1 MTYKLKRYLLIMF
14 TSLLMVSLICLGSF
28 VSNSVKADGSVQYGA
43 LSTTVQTDTTLQ
55 KIHGLSSTDRPDGWG
70 STEFE
75 VKTSG
80 MPNENDGSTVTN
92 GYAVYIHPF
101 YPRVTNNAI
110 VFDTPISAEEMLVSG
125 GLTIRMYAK
134 LSSGNTYLVK
144 GMPTDFSYG
153 IYFYGLGATGDFSDH
168 PVWIPADIKQNEY
181 VDFKIN
187 AYNASRLADSTG
199 YVKGLVLAS
208 NINKN
213 EFANATDK
221 EFYTS
226 NPDPYIYIKSIS
238 YNAPDTTEAVAGEI
252 KTYSGMGGLTHV
264 NGYVNDGNPTA
275 GYSKYW
281 DGYSPVDIVPGP
293 RSYEPITELP
303 LDNGEDVEKAY
314 RFTYHFSSG
323 AVCARNSV
331 LFEKPLTVA
340 DIEKSNGMTLR
351 IYAHLTSDGSDYS
364 RFNDTYGLFFYGY
377 GKGITG
383 ESDDVG
389 VVVPANV
396 AKDEWTDLYIPA
408 EVLKTMVGDNGV
420 LYGLN
425 YGARIDACSEAMY
438 KGNPATNPG
447 YLLLSKVTLEEKDTS
462 IIETE
467 LKDDNTLKQIFGA
480 DPSKINELE
489 TQGYSNIEWIT
500 SGIPLEN
507 NNSAVLGAY
516 RVYIHP
522 FYAQVQT
529 NAIAFRTP
537 ISAEEITEGLTIRM
551 YVDVSASDLFYV
563 QSRVSDYGYGIY
575 IYGLGSTGG
584 FDDHPVWVP
593 ADVIQREWI
602 DFKINAY
609 DAQRLADGSG
619 MVRGFTFAS
628 RIQNNELGLN
638 ADNFYTA
645 DPSPYIYIKSVSLT
659 KAESNAVKTGELKT
673 QTGMSNLTH
682 VQGKVKNSDIGETQ
696 YGEEYHGYNGSLLPI
711 DIVPGPRLHHALTS
725 LPDDNGV
732 AVEKAYRLSLHSG
745 NTAVAKH
752 SILFDTPLKMDDI
765 RNSGGLSLRVLTHL
779 TEGGGPY
786 AVNGQGFGI
795 FLYGYGKGITGSTAD
810 SAIFIP
816 DGIIQNEWTEFYI
829 SPEQVESLAGR
840 DGVLYGLQYAL
851 HVEVGQAHQLYLGSA
866 YSNPGYILISSIS
879 LLEKGYY
886 SEKTITYNVYDGV
899 EKKVTFTT
907 NKLLSSY
914 NVTPERQGY
923 LFAGWYIGN
932 QLFNFN
938 STATDD
944 FTLTAKWVEVDT
956 DISKY
961 AGVYTKGSD
970 RIVVFNDGEIDVSS
984 VIEYYDDIGI
994 SKEGVLYAVTAKEVL
1009 TFDLNS
1015 MTKSTIKT
1023 VSYYSFGKLVKKV
1036 GVGQNETVEQFEL
1049 EAEGF
1054 TFNGWKVG
1062 SISGANFVFGN
1073 TLTED
1078 ISLYASFTPKQIS
1091 ADGYTTYYGTYY
1103 NPNSKNKVVLSENNV
1118 AKLTV
1123 NGVETQRTY
1132 YVLDDGVFAFDNS
1145 GDYEIGYIS
1154 PASLE
1159 IGSEIF
1165 VKLTSYF
1172 VTFDCGDGEPIIVE
1186 VNGGDY
1192 KVAMPETPVRND
1204 CVFVRWETIDGVEYD
1219 FNGIVYK
1226 SITLYGVWQLEDREQ
1241 NTEPEVEDG
1250 GCSSSIA
1257 PVGISVGATLV
1268 VAGIVLF
1275 IVRRKK
1281 NA

>member
-1 MTYKLKRYLLIMF
+1 MTYKLKRYLLTVF
-14 TSLLMVSLICLGSF
+14 ACLLMVSLICLGGGALSG
-28 VSNSVKADGSVQYGA
+28 VKADTTIQYGEIT
-43 LSTTVQTDTTLQ
+43 TTVQADTTLQ
-55 KIHGLSSTDRPDGWG
+55 KIHGLSSTDKPDGWG
-70 STEFE
+70 TTEFE

-80 MPNENDGSTVTN
+80 MPNENDGSSVAS

-110 VFDTPISAEEMLVSG
+110 VFDTPIKAEDVLSSG
-125 GLTIRMYAK
+125 GLTIRMYIK
-134 LSSGNTYLVK
+134 LSSGDTFLVK
-144 GMPTDFSYG
+144 GMSTDFSYG

-168 PVWIPADIKQNEY
+168 PIWIPADITQNEY
-181 VDFKIN
+181 IDFKIN
-187 AYNASRLADSTG
+187 AYDASLLADSTG
-199 YVKGLVLAS
+199 YVKGLVIAS

-213 EFANATDK
+213 EYAGATDND
-221 EFYTS
+221 FYTT

-238 YNAPDTTEAVAGEI
+238 LNAPDATPAVAGEL
-252 KTYSGMGGLTHV
+252 KTYTGMGGLTHV
-264 NGYVNDGNPTA
+264 NGYINDGNPSA
-275 GYSKYW
+275 GYNKYW

-303 LDNGEDVEKAY
+303 KDNGETVEKAY
-314 RFTYHFSSG
+314 RFTYHLSG
-323 AVCARNSV
+323 TVVARNSV
-331 LFEKPLTVA
+331 LFEEPLTVS
-340 DIEKSNGMTLR
+340 DIEKSNGLTLR
-351 IYAHLTSDGSDYS
+351 IYAHLTSDGSDYT
-364 RFNDTYGLFFYGY
+364 RFSETYGLFFYGY

-383 ESDDVG
+383 ESGDTA
-389 VVVPANV
+389 VVIPANV

-408 EVLKTMVGDNGV
+408 EILKTMVGDNGV

-425 YGARIDACSEAMY
+425 YGARIDGCSDAMY
-438 KGNPATNPG
+438 IGNTATNPG
-447 YLLLSKVTLEEKDTS
+447 YVLLSKVTLEEKDTS

-467 LKDDNTLKQIFGA
+467 LKDDNTLQQIFGA
-480 DPSKINELE
+480 YHNKINEVE

-507 NNSAVLGAY
+507 NNSAVLGSY

-529 NAIAFRTP
+529 NAIAFKNP
-537 ISAEEITEGLTIRM
+537 IPAESITEGLTIRM

-575 IYGLGSTGG
+575 IYGLGATGG
-584 FDDHPVWVP
+584 FDDHPVWIP
-593 ADVIQREWI
+593 ADVVQREWI

-609 DAQRLADGSG
+609 DAQRLADSSG
-619 MVRGFTFAS
+619 MVRGITFAS
-628 RIQNNELGLN
+628 RIQNNELGMI

-645 DPSPYIYIKSVSLT
+645 DPSPYIYITNISLT

-682 VQGKVKNSDIGETQ
+682 VQGKVKNTDIGETQ
-696 YGEEYHGYNGSLLPI
+696 YGEEYHDYNGSLLPI

-725 LPDDNGV
+725 LPNDNGV

-765 RNSGGLSLRVLTHL
+765 RNTGGLSIRMLAHL

-786 AVNGQGFGI
+786 AINGQDFGI

-829 SPEQVESLAGR
+829 SPEQAESLAGR
-840 DGVLYGLQYAL
+840 DGILYGLQYAL
-851 HVEVGQAHQLYLGSA
+851 HVEVGQSYQLYLGSA
-866 YSNPGYILISSIS
+866 YSNPGYILISTIS

-886 SEKTITYNVYDGV
+886 SEKTITYKVYDGV

-907 NKLLSSY
+907 NKPLNSY
-914 NVTPERQGY
+914 NVCPEREGY
-923 LFAGWYIGN
+923 LFAGWYVGN
-932 QLFNFN
+932 ELFNFN
-938 STATDD
+938 STAIEDI
-944 FTLTAKWVEVDT
+944 TLTAKWVEVDT
-956 DISKY
+956 DHSKY
-961 AGVYTKGSD
+961 AGVYTDGTD

-984 VIEYYDDIGI
+984 VIDYYDDIGV
-994 SKEGVLYAVTAKEVL
+994 SKDGVLYVVTAKEVRS
-1009 TFDLNS
+1009 FNLNN
-1015 MTKSTIKT
+1015 MTKSSVKT
-1023 VSYYSFGKLVKKV
+1023 VSYYSFGKLVKRV
-1036 GVGQNETVEQFEL
+1036 GVGQNETVEEFSVS
-1049 EAEGF
+1049 AEGF
-1054 TFNGWKVG
+1054 TFNGWKTG
-1062 SISGANFVFGN
+1062 SISGADFVFGN
-1073 TLTED
+1073 ALTED
-1078 ISLYASFTPKQIS
+1078 VSLYASYTPNQIS
-1091 ADGYTTYYGTYY
+1091 TDKYSTYYGTYY
-1103 NPNSKNKVVLSENNV
+1103 NHTNKNTVVLGAENV
-1118 AKLTV
+1118 AKV
-1123 NGVETQRTY
+1123 SINGVETQKTY
-1132 YVLDDGVFAFDNS
+1132 YVLENGTFAFANS
-1145 GDYEIGYIS
+1145 GDYEVGAITVG
-1154 PASLE
+1154 SLE
-1159 IGSEIF
+1159 VGNEIF
-1165 VKLTSYF
+1165 IKLTSYF
-1172 VTFDCGDGEPIIVE
+1172 VTFDCGDGEPIVVE

-1219 FNGIVYK
+1219 FNSVVYK
-1226 SITLYGVWQLEDREQ
+1226 SITLYGVWKLEDRVPA
-1241 NTEPEVEDG
+1241 TEPEDEG
-1250 GCSSSIA
+1250 SGCSSAIA

-1268 VAGIVLF
+1268 AAGMVLF